1 MSVYDEY
8 AKQLEEDARLQ
19 KESVDVSTKAQLDAL
34 AENKKLI
41 EAEKQ
46 NAMRGAYV
54 DYAKNINPYGVQSEL
69 AYASGL
75 GGAGKGET
83 AHANYYGSYQ
93 RRLGDIN
100 TAATEQLRGIAQ
112 QEASARLAG
121 DQAKLGIDSQLNQQ
135 KADAQREDRTNAYN
149 QLLAA
154 IGNTGYTPTD
164 AELQYAGMTRD
175 MANSYRSAY
184 QQSLYSKSASA
195 KPTYM
200 TSEDYAAAEEYV
212 AEAAKEYDGLS
223 KASDYLA
230 IIVNRGDANFTAAE
244 AQALLARY
252 FPKDLEAEDGSWYML
267 NDGSYMKRKPEIVQN
282 GKTFVWDNTKKKY
295 TLKQEE

>member
-19 KESVDVSTKAQLDAL
+19 KESVDVSTKAQLAAL

-100 TAATEQLRGIAQ
+100 AAATEQLRGIAQ

-164 AELQYAGMTRD
+164 AELQYAGMTREL
-175 MANSYRSAY
+175 ANSYRTAY
-184 QQSLYSKSASA
+184 QQSLYSKGGGSYDRDAIYKKMA
-195 KPTYM
+195 KYAADGDIDAARTYM
-200 TSEDYAAAEEYV
+200 DEFSNMSDDEWLAIGKMYFGDEWMPAPAEEEQKRQSV
-212 AEAAKEYDGLS
+212 VHVQTD
-223 KASDYLA
+223 
-230 IIVNRGDANFTAAE
+230 
-244 AQALLARY
+244 
-252 FPKDLEAEDGSWYML
+252 PKDEKSKMIYRWNE
-267 NDGSYMKRKPEIVQN
+267 
-282 GKTFVWDNTKKKY
+282 KTQQYVPTGGHA
-295 TLKQEE
+295 

>member
-34 AENKKLI
+34 ADNKKLI

-54 DYAKNINPYGVQSEL
+54 DYAKNINPYGVQSEI

-135 KADAQREDRTNAYN
+135 KAAAQREDRTNAYN

-164 AELQYAGMTRD
+164 AELQYAGMTREL
-175 MANSYRSAY
+175 ANSYRTAY
-184 QQSLYSKSASA
+184 QQSLYSASKA
-195 KPTYM
+195 KTVDPVEF
-200 TSEDYAAAEEYV
+200 SDAEIEKLN
-212 AEAAKEYDGLS
+212 ALADAGSWKEYLTEVDALVEKHGGNLADG
-223 KASDYLA
+223 YLGYYINQA
-230 IIVNRGDANFTAAE
+230 PDWARRKYVEGGWDEDVKTVSGRRSGGRLANM
-244 AQALLARY
+244 
-252 FPKDLEAEDGSWYML
+252 G
-267 NDGSYMKRKPEIVQN
+267 
-282 GKTFVWDNTKKKY
+282 
-295 TLKQEE
+295 

>member
-8 AKQLEEDARLQ
+8 AKQLEEDAQLQ
-19 KESVDVSTKAQLDAL
+19 KEKVDLSTKAQMDAL

-46 NAMRGAYV
+46 SAMRGAYV
-54 DYAKNINPYGVQSEL
+54 DYAKNINPYGVQSEI

-164 AELQYAGMTRD
+164 AELQYAGMTRE
-175 MANSYRSAY
+175 MANSYRTAY
-184 QQSLYSKSASA
+184 QQSLYSKGGDSYDRDAIFKKMA
-195 KPTYM
+195 KFRDDGDIEGARAYM
-200 TSEDYAAAEEYV
+200 DEFSNMSDDEWFSIGTWAFGDEWMPAPAEEEQKRQSVVYV
-212 AEAAKEYDGLS
+212 QTD
-223 KASDYLA
+223 
-230 IIVNRGDANFTAAE
+230 
-244 AQALLARY
+244 
-252 FPKDLEAEDGSWYML
+252 PKDEKSKMIYRWDE
-267 NDGSYMKRKPEIVQN
+267 
-282 GKTFVWDNTKKKY
+282 KTQQYVPTGGHA
-295 TLKQEE
+295 

>member
-164 AELQYAGMTRD
+164 AELQYAGMTREL
-175 MANSYRSAY
+175 ANSYRTAY
-184 QQSLYSKSASA
+184 QQSLSSKSGGNGTTDKPITTSLENVDIIRSNLAAFRDGGNTTAMGKYLDQLVAA
-195 KPTYM
+195 KAI
-200 TSEDYAAAEEYV
+200 SEELADALFAEYV
-212 AEAAKEYDGLS
+212 VRGTVRPGQGRSAQNQLYDETIKAAISG
-223 KASDYLA
+223 
-230 IIVNRGDANFTAAE
+230 
-244 AQALLARY
+244 
-252 FPKDLEAEDGSWYML
+252 
-267 NDGSYMKRKPEIVQN
+267 
-282 GKTFVWDNTKKKY
+282 
-295 TLKQEE
+295 

>member
-54 DYAKNINPYGVQSEL
+54 DYAKNINPYGVQSEI

-121 DQAKLGIDSQLNQQ
+121 DQAKLGIDTQLNQQ
-135 KADAQREDRTNAYN
+135 KAAAQREDRMTAYD

-164 AELQYAGMTRD
+164 AELQYAGMTREL
-175 MANSYRSAY
+175 ANSYRTAY
-184 QQSLYSKSASA
+184 QQSLYSAS
-195 KPTYM
+195 KEKTVDPVEF
-200 TSEDYAAAEEYV
+200 SDAEIEKLN
-212 AEAAKEYDGLS
+212 ALADSGSWKEYLTE
-223 KASDYLA
+223 
-230 IIVNRGDANFTAAE
+230 VDALVEKHGGN
-244 AQALLARY
+244 L
-252 FPKDLEAEDGSWYML
+252 EDGYLGYYINQAPDWAR
-267 NDGSYMKRKPEIVQN
+267 RKYVEGGWDEDV
-282 GKTFVWDNTKKKY
+282 KTVSGRRSGGRLANMG
-295 TLKQEE
+295 